1 MPDLKPLQSQLR
13 LTVPPTMRGV
23 DAETMRTLLTQP
35 ASDMPGSA
43 PSTLRDNPL
52 GWALE
57 HGMDLGRGFV
67 AGDGSGTTAQ
77 GLGALLASVL
87 PIRNI
92 RSTAKALKSTEQAL
106 LAGPAFEKALN
117 FYVKAGGLEERSV
130 PRMALALRDAG
141 IKVPAKS
148 AVERMA
154 AHKIVGK
161 ALDIAHTP
169 IGPLE
174 GPFAS
179 KALIP

>member
-1 MPDLKPLQSQLR
+1 MPDSKPQQPKLR
-13 LTVPPTMRGV
+13 LTIPPTMRGV

-35 ASDMPGSA
+35 ATDMPGSA

-52 GWALE
+52 GWAFE

-67 AGDGSGTTAQ
+67 AGDGSGTTAE
-77 GLGALLASVL
+77 GLGALLASVV
-87 PIRNI
+87 PIGSIGR
-92 RSTAKALKSTEQAL
+92 TAKALKGTEQAL
-106 LAGPAFEKALN
+106 LTGPAWEKALN
-117 FYVKAGGLEERSV
+117 FYVKAGGLEERNV
-130 PRMALALRDAG
+130 PRMANALRDAG

-154 AHKIVGK
+154 AHRIVGK
-161 ALDIAHTP
+161 ALDMAHAP
-169 IGPLE
+169 VGPLE

>member
-1 MPDLKPLQSQLR
+1 MPDSKPQQPKLR
-13 LTVPPTMRGV
+13 LTIPPTMRGV

-35 ASDMPGSA
+35 ATDMPGSA

-67 AGDGSGTTAQ
+67 AGDGSGTTAE
-77 GLGALLASVL
+77 GLGALLAAAL
-87 PIRNI
+87 PIGSIGR
-92 RSTAKALKSTEQAL
+92 TAKALKGTEQAL
-106 LAGPAFEKALN
+106 LTGPAWEKALN

-130 PRMALALRDAG
+130 PRMAQALRDAG

-148 AVERMA
+148 AVERIS

-161 ALDIAHTP
+161 ALDMAHAP

-179 KALIP
+179 KALTP

>member
-1 MPDLKPLQSQLR
+1 MPDSKPQQPKLR
-13 LTVPPTMRGV
+13 LTIPPTMRGV

-35 ASDMPGSA
+35 ATDMPGSA

-67 AGDGSGTTAQ
+67 AGDGSGTTAE

-87 PIRNI
+87 PIGSIGR
-92 RSTAKALKSTEQAL
+92 TAKALKGTEQAL
-106 LAGPAFEKALN
+106 LTGPAWEKALN
-117 FYVKAGGLEERSV
+117 FYVKAGGLEERNV
-130 PRMALALRDAG
+130 PRMANALRDAG

-154 AHKIVGK
+154 AHRIVGK
-161 ALDIAHTP
+161 ALDMAHAP
-169 IGPLE
+169 AGPLE

-179 KALIP
+179 KALTP

>member
-92 RSTAKALKSTEQAL
+92 GSTAKALKSTEQAL